1 MLSAI
6 FMETGRVAA
15 LEEVE
20 AATMMASA
28 IFLNRR
34 IGLTRPRTAAIMG
47 SIRNMTS
54 RQHTQSVVMKTMTCF
69 IMLALIVVTMS
80 AIRAMMP
87 MGEKAMTYSVI
98 FSIAS
103 APWSTRSTRR
113 FTRSPS
119 TSKTQPIKMAKKMI

>member
-1 MLSAI
+1 
-6 FMETGRVAA
+6 
-15 LEEVE
+15 
-20 AATMMASA
+20 
-28 IFLNRR
+28 
-34 IGLTRPRTAAIMG
+34 MG

-103 APWSTRSTRR
+103 AP
-113 FTRSPS
+113 
-119 TSKTQPIKMAKKMI
+119 